1 MSNPKI
7 KQPGCENVCFNKF
20 SPISHVRF
28 WGFEIIAV
36 SLPSII
42 FIVFAAHEV
51 ARKFS
56 KGLGSSNN
64 QKFGTVK
71 VRWLALFWRVVRE
84 IEPYINTSDVQHENM
99 DNFYLYFN

>member
-71 VRWLALFWRVVRE
+71 VRWLALFLE
-84 IEPYINTSDVQHENM
+84 
-99 DNFYLYFN
+99 